1 MIGRKTVREGVA
13 ATLAVEIIAKKEGE
27 EIVEIAEIAEIVEIA
42 GTIGKVGEKVRTLR
56 AG

>member
-1 MIGRKTVREGVA
+1 MIGRKAVREGVA

-42 GTIGKVGEKVRTLR
+42 GTIGRVGEKVRTLR
-56 AG
+56 AR